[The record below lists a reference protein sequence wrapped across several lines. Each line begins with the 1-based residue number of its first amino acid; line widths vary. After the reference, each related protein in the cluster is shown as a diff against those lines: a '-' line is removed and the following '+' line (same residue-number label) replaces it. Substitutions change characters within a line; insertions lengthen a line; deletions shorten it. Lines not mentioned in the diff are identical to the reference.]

1 MTARTTPSWG
11 TIACFTIAV
20 AAFGVLRAGDPA
32 RATEPTPTV
41 EVFWSMPDGGTPEHV
56 TYPQTYS
63 PAGAVTPGVC
73 YQIDTYSTA
82 DAALFTAD
90 NTLTEGED
98 YADVN
103 GPGTGVISWRFVCV
117 PAVEVV
123 APAPVETPA
132 PSPTETPAP
141 TAAPVESTPAPV
153 TVTPRTDAVVEQV
166 AAKTAAPV
174 LAATGFDFATPTG
187 VAFLL
192 LLGGLILWSTRF
204 YGKKG
209 DQ

>member
-1 MTARTTPSWG
+1 MTARTAPRWG
-11 TIACFTIAV
+11 TIACVTV
-20 AAFGVLRAGDPA
+20 AITATGILIAGDPA

-63 PAGAVTPGVC
+63 PDGAVAAGVC
-73 YQIDTYSTA
+73 YQIDTYSPT

-123 APAPVETPA
+123 IPPAPTETPAPVETPPA
-132 PSPTETPAP
+132 EVPAP
-141 TAAPVESTPAPV
+141 TP
-153 TVTPRTDAVVEQV
+153 VTPRTDAVVEQV

-174 LAATGFDFATPTG
+174 LAATGFDNPWLFRSALALIVG
-187 VAFLL
+187 GIFL
-192 LLGGLILWSTRF
+192 IRAPF
-204 YGKKG
+204 RAVQKKRESK
-209 DQ
+209 